1 MLKRKTFELA
11 QRLAEAVSS
20 WEGVEAI
27 TLNEA
32 AEGDMLGPN
41 FALALDVYHARSLPP
56 PEARKSQYG
65 GPDVYESTLTKDRFL
80 SGDIPVRIEFKWT
93 PKVESLVNIACGNKE
108 ALHAASGTGTYGY
121 YRLVESRV
129 LYSRG
134 EWLPGIKKKLSTL
147 GRDFWEELRG
157 VYQSKM
163 EHCLSDLG
171 AALLSDDNFYFLV
184 SAAGF
189 IKMAALTLFCVN
201 CRFEPSHRFYY
212 EQVCSLQTLPDSF
225 DAQIETFL
233 SPSAEVTME
242 RKYGVAQIIARGIIV
257 L

>member
-1 MLKRKTFELA
+1 MKRKTLELA
-11 QRLAEAVSS
+11 QRLAGTVSS
-20 WEGVEAI
+20 WEGVEAV

-32 AEGDMLGPN
+32 AEGDALDPH
-41 FALALDVYHARSLPP
+41 FALALDVYHAQPLPP
-56 PEARKSQYG
+56 PEERKVRYG
-65 GPDVYESTLTKDRFL
+65 GVDVYESTLTKDRFL

-93 PKVESLVNIACGNKE
+93 PKVESLVNIACGKKE
-108 ALHAASGTGTYGY
+108 ALHAASGAGTYGY
-121 YRLVESRV
+121 YRLVECHV

-134 EWLPGIKKKLSTL
+134 DWLSGIRKKLLTL
-147 GRDFWEELRG
+147 GRDFWDELRG
-157 VYQSKM
+157 AYQSKM

-171 AALLSDDNFYFLV
+171 AALFSDDNFYFLV
-184 SAAGF
+184 SSAGF
-189 IKMAALTLFCVN
+189 IKMAALTLFCIN

-212 EQVCSLQTLPDSF
+212 QQVRSLQTLPDSF

-242 RKYGVAQIIARGIIV
+242 RKYGVAQIIARDIIS